1 MFGIGTTEILVILV
15 VALIVLGPK
24 SLPKIARSMGKGLA
38 EFRRV
43 STDFQRTINL
53 EVDMEEHEKRKK
65 EAAKRLYGD
74 EDTEEAKPKPKK
86 KKKAASKTAET
97 KTAKQAPGDLAVAPE
112 PEQKAGAEP
121 AGTAD
126 TGKEPRTAVATDAAA
141 TDATGDKA

>member
-74 EDTEEAKPKPKK
+74 EDTEETKPKPKK
-86 KKKAASKTAET
+86 KKKAAAKTAEA
-97 KTAKQAPGDLAVAPE
+97 KTEKKVTGDLAVAPE
-112 PEQKAGAEP
+112 PEQKAGTEP
-121 AGTAD
+121 VDTDG
-126 TGKEPRTAVATDAAA
+126 TGKDPVAAATDAAA
-141 TDATGDKA
+141 NNATGDKA